1 MTKET
6 KIKNNKRYIWNE
18 VKKEIS
24 LPNISTG
31 DFSVLHIDMYS
42 VLALIGEG
50 ANGVV
55 IKARNNN
62 LDRIEA
68 IKIWLPNRTKN
79 INKVDIN
86 QYLAEIRKIANLQ
99 NNNIVTIYN
108 AWSQDGYYLASTEFV
123 DGKNLKEW
131 LETPFLADDIKRRK
145 VCQQL
150 LETVLYYQTK
160 GIIHGDIHAGNILI
174 DKQNQVHIIDFG
186 TSYFTKNKSNGRI
199 SVDREINLLYEDVK
213 LILGDSFNDDYLLIK
228 FKDIKKNRKI
238 ITDTINPVLF
248 TKTLLQY
255 HKIISLKEEAEVIID
270 NDVLDEYC
278 SYLSDGYYFNYIKIV
293 TELSSWA
300 SLENATIL
308 SIEYLEGKIHSNIF
322 LDDWPVQYHTYD
334 LFPGKRFYV
343 NELEAV
349 SAFIYFELSK
359 NYFTEENYKK
369 TRESFFEHFM
379 GILNEES
386 FYELWNT
393 LKRFEKGSLF
403 DVMKSKYNVLKHN
416 SALISNLLE
425 EIRGV
430 LSILLRIILNNNQL
444 AFYQL
449 LWIKIT
455 EVRLNKQLHE
465 KIMQEIAVDDV
476 F

>member
-1 MTKET
+1 MTKEI

-18 VKKEIS
+18 VRKEIS

-31 DFSVLHIDMYS
+31 TFCILHIDMYT
-42 VLALIGEG
+42 VLDLIGEG

-62 LDRIEA
+62 LDRVEA
-68 IKIWLPNRTKN
+68 IKIWLPNRNKN

-86 QYLAEIRKIANLQ
+86 QYLAEVRKIANLQ

-160 GIIHGDIHAGNILI
+160 GIIHGDIHTGNILI

-186 TSYFTKNKSNGRI
+186 TSYFRRNKSNGRI
-199 SVDREINLLYEDVK
+199 SVDREINLLFEDIK
-213 LILGDSFNDDYLLIK
+213 LLLGDSFNDEFLLIK
-228 FKDIKKNRKI
+228 FNEKKRNRKI
-238 ITDTINPVLF
+238 LTITLEPILF

-255 HKIISLKEEAEVIID
+255 QKIISLKEEVRIIID
-270 NDVLDEYC
+270 TDVLDEYC
-278 SYLSDGYYFNYIKIV
+278 SYLADAYYLNYNKII
-293 TELSSWA
+293 TNLITWSSF
-300 SLENATIL
+300 ENAATL
-308 SIEYLEGKIHSNIF
+308 AIEYLAGKLHNKIF
-322 LDDWPVQYHTYD
+322 LDDWAVPYHTYD
-334 LFPGKRFYV
+334 IFPDKRFYT

-349 SAFIYFELSK
+349 SAFVYFEISK
-359 NYFTEENYKK
+359 KYFTEDNYKK
-369 TRESFFEHFM
+369 TKENFFCNYRD
-379 GILNEES
+379 ILDEDT

-403 DVMKSKYNVLKHN
+403 DVMKSKSNVLKHN